1 MSQAGIIILY
11 FFSQY
16 FYLCKMHKSWPTMSV
31 WCVLWYLE
39 EYPQCSQVYFY
50 TDTCLFLMSWSL
62 YRHFE
67 RCWWLDSLENNIV
80 DHTLFMHGGKC
91 GYPVAF
97 LWNTTFF
104 SLTPELWKILLSS
117 DYLTCEGLWSNWV
130 AGYLD
135 FKPHIW
141 VTAFEFILKIL
152 NPSNLQTGWLLEI
165 NIFFFLSFYFCI
177 FKIWCVIYEW
187 TLIATN
193 WQFFIAE

>member
-16 FYLCKMHKSWPTMSV
+16 FYLCKMHTSWPTMSV

-104 SLTPELWKILLSS
+104 FPDPRIMKNIAVLRLSDLWRPMKQLSGGIFRFQTPHLSNRF
-117 DYLTCEGLWSNWV
+117 WI
-130 AGYLD
+130 
-135 FKPHIW
+135 HIKN
-141 VTAFEFILKIL
+141 LK
-152 NPSNLQTGWLLEI
+152 
-165 NIFFFLSFYFCI
+165 SF
-177 FKIWCVIYEW
+177 
-187 TLIATN
+187 
-193 WQFFIAE
+193 